1 MKSDQL
7 KACIEA
13 LRAFHQEKHL
23 ELSTSVSSEL
33 TAIIAALEDCLEE
46 AANKRRV
53 SYETCQKA
61 LELMAKGLSVV
72 TNLNA
77 LIDQF
82 FHSD

>member
-13 LRAFHQEKHL
+13 LRAFHQEKHH
-23 ELSTSVSSEL
+23 ELNTSVSSEL
-33 TAIIAALEDCLEE
+33 TAIIDALEDCLEA
-46 AANKRRV
+46 AANKPRV

-72 TNLNA
+72 TNLSA